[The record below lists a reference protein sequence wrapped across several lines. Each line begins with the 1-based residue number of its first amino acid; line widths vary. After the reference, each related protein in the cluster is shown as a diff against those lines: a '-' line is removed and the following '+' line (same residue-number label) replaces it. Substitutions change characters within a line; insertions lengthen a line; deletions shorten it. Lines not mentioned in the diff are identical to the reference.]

1 MSNRCHLQGQ
11 RDDVDP
17 RIWRIAGVVLLGTL
31 MSSLDSTVVNVSLAT
46 LGHELYDPLTTIQ
59 WVTTGICSRSR

>member
-17 RIWRIAGVVLLGTL
+17 RIWKIAGVVLLGPL
-31 MSSLDSTVVNVSLAT
+31 MSSLDSTVVNVSLEVSRSET
-46 LGHELYDPLTTIQ
+46 GHRPNREIFL
-59 WVTTGICSRSR
+59 CSRIGNS